1 MFLLFSGFIDLVSVR
16 EIGKGKF
23 KESKPRKSFVIT
35 SRFENIGLGLVF
47 IFIFTFFVCS
57 VSVCFLRKCRGR
69 KEN

>member
-23 KESKPRKSFVIT
+23 KESKPRKSFLIT
-35 SRFENIGLGLVF
+35 SRVENIGLGLVF
-47 IFIFTFFVCS
+47 IFIFIFLCS

>member
-35 SRFENIGLGLVF
+35 SRFENIGLGLAF
-47 IFIFTFFVCS
+47 IFLCS

>member
-1 MFLLFSGFIDLVSVR
+1 MFLLFSGFIDLISVR

-47 IFIFTFFVCS
+47 ILCS